1 MPATPGKLL
10 VRGSVN
16 IDEFFVVD
24 HIVRSGETISSTDY
38 SRRAGGKG
46 ANQAVA
52 SAKAGAQVDFAGLVG
67 NDGGWLRDTLGGYG
81 VGVSL
86 LGADDVLPTGR
97 AVIQLSSSTAD
108 NSIVLLPGANFSQT
122 SPLHKLSPEELAKY
136 SHLLLQNEIP
146 LEETRDALRRA
157 ESAGLTTLFNP
168 SPMLT
173 RQALTEFEWQH
184 LDWLVINEGEGAD
197 LLTALADPAAVEQT
211 SGGAAALLEA
221 LRRTALGSLT
231 GIIMTRGAEGVVA
244 SLRDGSVVEVGP
256 GKVVGGVK
264 DTTGAGDCFTGYF
277 ATLLSTLL
285 RSPGYSLTSD
295 KLRDILAIASQA
307 AAICV
312 ESPGAMES
320 VPTLAAVKERMGDG
334 WKEGMEWEVLLR

>member
-1 MPATPGKLL
+1 MPTTPGKLL

-38 SRRAGGKG
+38 SRRAG

-52 SAKAGAQVDFAGLVG
+52 AAKAGAQVDFAGLVG

-86 LGADDVLPTGR
+86 LGADETLPTGR

-122 SPLHKLSPEELAKY
+122 SRFRHLTSAQLATY

-146 LEETRDALRRA
+146 LNETKDALRRA
-157 ESAGLTTLFNP
+157 KSAGLTTLFNP
-168 SPMLT
+168 SPMPSQ
-173 RQALTEFEWQH
+173 QALAEFAWQH

-197 LLTALADPAAVEQT
+197 LLAALADPAAAEQANE
-211 SGGAAALLEA
+211 GPAALLRA

-277 ATLLSTLL
+277 ATLLSTLP
-285 RSPGYSLTSD
+285 RSPAYSLTHD

-312 ESPGAMES
+312 ESQGAMES
-320 VPTLAAVKERMGDG
+320 VPTLAAVKERTGEG